1 MTTSLPTSPQWLE
14 WAREI
19 QALAQTGY
27 TYAENDFQRERNLR
41 LTEIA
46 AEIVAQHASL
56 DAAEINRI
64 FRVQP
69 GYATPK
75 VDVRG
80 AVFRDGKIL
89 MVREKLDDGWTMPGG
104 WADVGDHPA
113 EGAEREVWEESG
125 FKVKAVKLIGV
136 YDANRSQPME
146 FFHAYKLVFLCE
158 ITGGAAATSNETTD
172 VQFYA
177 QGQTPTDFAG
187 ERTRQRH
194 IDDAFAAYLNPEIPT
209 VFD

>member
-1 MTTSLPTSPQWLE
+1 LKTSSPQWLE

-19 QALAQTGY
+19 QSLAQVGY
-27 TYAENDFQRERNLR
+27 TYAENDFQRERNHR
-41 LTEIA
+41 LTELA
-46 AEIVAQHASL
+46 AEIVAEHSNL
-56 DAAEINRI
+56 DTAVINEN

-89 MVREKLDDGWTMPGG
+89 MVREKLDDGWTLPGG
-104 WADVGDHPA
+104 WADVGDYPA
-113 EGAEREVWEESG
+113 ESAEREVWEESG
-125 FKVKAVKLIGV
+125 FKVKAAKLIGV
-136 YDANRSQPME
+136 YDANRTQPME
-146 FFHAYKLVFLCE
+146 FYHAYKLVFLCK
-158 ITGGAAATSNETTD
+158 IIGGEAATSNETTD

-177 QGQTPTDFAG
+177 PNEIPQNFAG

-194 IDDAFAAYLNPEIPT
+194 IDDAFSAYQNPEVPT
-209 VFD
+209 IFD